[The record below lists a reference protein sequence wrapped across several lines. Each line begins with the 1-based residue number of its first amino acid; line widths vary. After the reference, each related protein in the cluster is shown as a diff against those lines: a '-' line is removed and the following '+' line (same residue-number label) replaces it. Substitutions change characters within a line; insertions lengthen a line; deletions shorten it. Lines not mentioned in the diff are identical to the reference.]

1 VKVSSV
7 AAFLVG
13 LLLVCSATF
22 AGEEFCRSDVSWL
35 MVFSVTSGL
44 TLLAAGC
51 FYVGMREWKR

>member
-1 VKVSSV
+1 VKLTSI

-13 LLLVCSATF
+13 LLVVCSATF

-35 MVFSVTSGL
+35 TVFSVTSGL

-51 FYVGMREWKR
+51 FYVAVKEWRR